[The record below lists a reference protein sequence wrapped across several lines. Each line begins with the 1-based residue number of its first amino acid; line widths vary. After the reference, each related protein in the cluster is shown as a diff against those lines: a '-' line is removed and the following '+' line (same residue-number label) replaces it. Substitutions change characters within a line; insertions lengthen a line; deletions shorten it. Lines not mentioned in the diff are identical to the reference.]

1 MDSKKINALLEKY
14 WNCETSLEEE
24 QQLKAYFR
32 GKEIPEQLKE
42 TAVLF
47 QYFDDHKKKDLT
59 DSTFDHEVLKKV
71 KTPQG
76 KIMKLMYNS
85 MRIAAGIAVLVVA
98 FFLVRNEIRKTSPP
112 PVAQEDTIDDPKLAF
127 EETKK
132 ALLMISKSFG
142 SAQNKAKKI
151 NMFNEA
157 QKSIQKDE
165 EEAEQDKTK
174 L

>member
-1 MDSKKINALLEKY
+1 MDSKNINALLEKY

-24 QQLKAYFR
+24 QQLKEYFR
-32 GKEIPEQLKE
+32 GKQIPEQLKE

-47 QYFDDHKKKDLT
+47 QYFDEHKKKDLT
-59 DSTFDHEVLKKV
+59 DSGFDREVLAKV
-71 KTPQG
+71 KTPKQG
-76 KIMKLMYNS
+76 KVVKLLYNS

-98 FFLVRNEIRKTSPP
+98 TFLVRNEIRKGN
-112 PVAQEDTIDDPKLAF
+112 PVPAEDTYDDPKIAF

-132 ALLMISKSFG
+132 ALQMISKSFG
-142 SAQNKAKKI
+142 SAQDKAKKI

-157 QKSIQKDE
+157 QKSIQKE
-165 EEAEQDKTK
+165 EEPKTK

>member
-1 MDSKKINALLEKY
+1 MDSKNINALLEKY

-24 QQLKAYFR
+24 QQLKEYFR
-32 GKEIPEQLKE
+32 GKQIPEQLRE

-47 QYFDDHKKKDLT
+47 QYFDEHKKKDLM
-59 DSTFDHEVLKKV
+59 DSGFDHEVLAKV
-71 KTPQG
+71 KTPKQG
-76 KIMKLMYNS
+76 KVVKLLYNS

-98 FFLVRNEIRKTSPP
+98 TFLVRNEIRKGNPA
-112 PVAQEDTIDDPKLAF
+112 PVEDTYDDPKIAF

-132 ALLMISKSFG
+132 ALQMISKSFG
-142 SAQNKAKKI
+142 SAQDKAKKI

-157 QKSIQKDE
+157 QKSIQKED
-165 EEAEQDKTK
+165 DTKTK

>member
-1 MDSKKINALLEKY
+1 MDSKNINALLEKY

-47 QYFDDHKKKDLT
+47 QYFDEHKKKNLN
-59 DSTFDHEVLKKV
+59 DSGFDQEVLSRV
-71 KTPQG
+71 KSPKQG
-76 KIMKLMYNS
+76 KVTRLMYNT
-85 MRIAAGIAVLVVA
+85 MRIAAGIAVLVIATV
-98 FFLVRNEIRKTSPP
+98 LVRNEIRKTN
-112 PVAQEDTIDDPKLAF
+112 PVAVEDTYDDPKLAF

-132 ALLMISKSFG
+132 ALMMISKSFG
-142 SAQNKAKKI
+142 TAQDKAKKI

-157 QKSIQKDE
+157 QKSVQKDDE
-165 EEAEQDKTK
+165 DTK
-174 L
+174 AKL

>member
-1 MDSKKINALLEKY
+1 MDSKNINALLEKY

-47 QYFDDHKKKDLT
+47 QYFDEHKKKDLT
-59 DSTFDHEVLKKV
+59 DVGFDREVLQKV
-71 KTPQG
+71 KAPKDG
-76 KIMKLMYNS
+76 KVRKLFYNS

-98 FFLVRNEIRKTSPP
+98 TFLVRNEVRQSNPA
-112 PVAQEDTIDDPKLAF
+112 PVEDTYDDPKLAF

-132 ALLMISKSFG
+132 ALQMISKSFG
-142 SAQNKAKKI
+142 SAQDKAKKI

-157 QKSIQKDE
+157 QKSIQKE
-165 EEAEQDKTK
+165 ETDSN